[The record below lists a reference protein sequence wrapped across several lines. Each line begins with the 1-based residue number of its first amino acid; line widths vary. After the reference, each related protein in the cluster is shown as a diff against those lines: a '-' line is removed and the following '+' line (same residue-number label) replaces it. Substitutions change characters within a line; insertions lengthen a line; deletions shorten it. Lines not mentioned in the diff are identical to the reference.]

1 MADFNFDY
9 DISDIEKSL
18 RDIEANSTDNSKEIP
33 AGKYEVKIEK
43 IEMKST
49 KDGGKPMGFVQMRIQ
64 EGEYKNHCLF
74 YNQVLIGF
82 DKKTG
87 QLSAFGIHN
96 FNRFLKSLDSG
107 LEISFK
113 DFNQYANLMLDVSE
127 RVEKLTYAIEYSI
140 NNGFANYK
148 VKEIYEDEDETA
160 PF

>member
-1 MADFNFDY
+1 M
-9 DISDIEKSL
+9 
-18 RDIEANSTDNSKEIP
+18 
-33 AGKYEVKIEK
+33 
-43 IEMKST
+43 
-49 KDGGKPMGFVQMRIQ
+49 
-64 EGEYKNHCLF
+64 
-74 YNQVLIGF
+74 
-82 DKKTG
+82 
-87 QLSAFGIHN
+87 SAFGIHN